1 MSYSK
6 LSETWLYDKHINFLP
21 NSIEN
26 YNNPKKLMYIH
37 IPKTG
42 GSLIESLFIDYKVGL
57 KFENWSS
64 LECINKNAN
73 WWHTLP
79 SNFRKLDFSKLN
91 VFTSI
96 RDPIQKIL
104 SEFIWEQ
111 NIGMISKH
119 KEINKWVIESLKSH
133 TEANNFQDNHFEPQI
148 KFIKDYHG
156 NTIPYDNIII
166 CDEYNYHKNVR
177 NFAIRNNLKII
188 SFDQAIRNIGK
199 FHSNK
204 TNYDFLYKQLK
215 PETIQLIKNYYK
227 DDFILLENVK
237 RHYKEKGWLN

>member
-6 LSETWLYDKHINFLP
+6 LSETWLCGNQINLL
-21 NSIEN
+21 EN
-26 YNNPKKLMYIH
+26 YNNSKKLMYIH

-42 GSLIESLFIDYKVGL
+42 GSLIESLFIDYKVGREF
-57 KFENWSS
+57 KNWSS
-64 LECINKNAN
+64 LECINKNAS
-73 WWHTLP
+73 WWHILP

-104 SEFIWEQ
+104 SEFIWQQ
-111 NIGMISKH
+111 NIGMISKD

-148 KFIKDYHG
+148 KYIKDYHG
-156 NTIPYDNIII
+156 NTIPYNNIII
-166 CDEYNYHKNVR
+166 CDKYNYHKNIN
-177 NFAIRNNLKII
+177 NFAIRNKLKII
-188 SFDQAIRNIGK
+188 SFDQAIRNMEK
-199 FHSNK
+199 FHSNI
-204 TNYDFLYKQLK
+204 TDYDFLYKQLK
-215 PETIQLIKNYYK
+215 PGTIQLIKNYYK

-237 RHYKEKGWLN
+237 RHYKEKSWLN